1 MPQTAELA
9 QRNLSL
15 NPEYK
20 SKIKLFN
27 FGLAGRDGTVEI
39 KRLEHS
45 DPSNSLNPDFSNK
58 YRPEERTRGI
68 PQTCTI
74 KKASTVLRSIIQEN
88 DIKDII
94 FKIDV
99 EGAEYEIMENI
110 RDEYPEIFERIH
122 IIFGETH
129 LGFEKFYNMLPKGM
143 FEILAIAIDKNANNG
158 FGVFCIE
165 RKAYE

>member
-1 MPQTAELA
+1 MNPQ
-9 QRNLSL
+9 
-15 NPEYK
+15 YK

-27 FGLAGRDGTVEI
+27 FGLAGRDGTIEI
-39 KRLEHS
+39 KRLEHR
-45 DPSNSLNPDFSNK
+45 DGCNTMNPDFIDS
-58 YRPEERTRGI
+58 YMPEERKRGI

-122 IIFGETH
+122 IIIGDAH

-143 FEILAIAIDKNANNG
+143 FEILAIDKRAKNG
-158 FGVFCIE
+158 TCPFHIE